1 MVKAAAIYARI
12 SQDREGDG
20 LAVDRQ
26 LIDCRAEAE
35 RRGWQVF
42 GEYVDDDVS
51 AYSGKRRPAYQRL
64 MADIREHR
72 VDAVVAWHLDR
83 LHRQPIELE
92 QFVQV
97 CRAADV
103 EDLATVHGE
112 VNLGSGSGL
121 LVARIVG
128 AVAAEESDAKSRRLK
143 RKFLQLAQEGK
154 SKGGGTRPYGMN
166 DDRVTLNKHEAEVI
180 KVLADR
186 FLAGE
191 SLVSITRWLQ
201 ESGEHTVTGKEW
213 RTTTVRN
220 LLLSPR
226 ISGRREHHGEI
237 IGKAVWPATITVAKH
252 DKVRAILL
260 NPDRATRRS
269 PRRYLLSG
277 LLRCGRCDAV
287 MVSRVRG
294 ETRRYVCAHNPDNL
308 GCGRMSIVAAPVE
321 QLIAESV
328 LIRLDTPAL
337 AKALAGRAKVTKAAA
352 ALSEDIAADAEQLTE
367 LAGLYAAKA
376 ITATEWIAA
385 RKPIEARL
393 TRNKRQQS
401 ALIGASP
408 LDGLPGNGKA
418 LAGSWESLNLD
429 RQAAI
434 VRAVVDHIVIQPA
447 AHSRTVDLGRI
458 KPVWRL

>member
-1 MVKAAAIYARI
+1 MVKSAAIYARV

-20 LAVDRQ
+20 LAVARQ
-26 LIDCRAEAE
+26 LEDCRAEAE

-42 GEYVDDDVS
+42 DEYVDDDVS
-51 AYSGKRRPAYQRL
+51 AYSGKRRPEYERML
-64 MADIREHR
+64 ADIRERR
-72 VDAVVAWHLDR
+72 VDGVMAWALDR
-83 LHRQPIELE
+83 LNRQPILQE
-92 QFVQV
+92 QLVQV
-97 CRAADV
+97 CVAAGV
-103 EDLATVHGE
+103 EDLVTIHGD
-112 VNLGSGSGL
+112 VNLRTGNGL
-121 LVARIVG
+121 LMARIVG

-166 DDRVTLNKHEAEVI
+166 DDRVTLNRHEAEVI

-201 ESGEHTVTGKEW
+201 DSGEHTVTGKEW

-237 IGKAVWPATITVAKH
+237 IGTAVWPATITVAKH
-252 DKVRAILL
+252 DKIRAILQS
-260 NPDRATRRS
+260 PERAVRRS

-277 LLRCGRCDAV
+277 MLRCGLCGST
-287 MVSRVRG
+287 MVSRARDN
-294 ETRRYVCAHNPDNL
+294 TRRYVCAKNPDNL

-321 QLIAESV
+321 ALIAESV

-352 ALSEDIAADAEQLTE
+352 ALSEDIAADTEQLNE

-393 TRNKRQQS
+393 SRSKRQQNS
-401 ALIGASP
+401 LIGASP

-418 LAGSWESLNLD
+418 LTKSWDGLNLD

-434 VRAVVDHIVIQPA
+434 VRAIVDHIVIHPA